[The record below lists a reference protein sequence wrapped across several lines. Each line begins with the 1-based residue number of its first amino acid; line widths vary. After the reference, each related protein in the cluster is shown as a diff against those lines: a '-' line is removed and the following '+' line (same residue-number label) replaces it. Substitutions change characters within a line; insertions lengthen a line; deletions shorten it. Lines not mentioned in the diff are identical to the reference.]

1 MMAWGHEK
9 ESQDGDPMSKKTQG
23 QRNFLESHKNNK
35 TGGHRDFQTNWSEII
50 YTLIWQPVLSS
61 YREVYHSIKMHHA
74 SAPVNVTG

>member
-35 TGGHRDFQTNWSEII
+35 TGGHRDFQTNWSEITYI
-50 YTLIWQPVLSS
+50 RDVSQSKMNRSVL
-61 YREVYHSIKMHHA
+61 VKI
-74 SAPVNVTG
+74 